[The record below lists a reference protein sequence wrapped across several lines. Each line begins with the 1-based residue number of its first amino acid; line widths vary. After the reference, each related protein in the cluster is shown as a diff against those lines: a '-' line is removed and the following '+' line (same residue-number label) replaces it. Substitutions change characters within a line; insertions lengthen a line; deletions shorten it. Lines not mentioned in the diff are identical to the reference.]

1 MQINISSLN
10 QLPEAAKQLLEQFPQ
25 NRIFLFNGE
34 MGSGKTTLIKAIC
47 KELKVTDTLSSPTYS
62 IVNEYK
68 TEMGNTIYHFDLYR
82 LKTVAELF
90 DIGFSEY
97 LSSNNYCF
105 IEWPELGEDFYE
117 NAVFVSIEIKDDV
130 RVVSAK

>member
-68 TEMGNTIYHFDLYR
+68 TEMGNTIYRFDLYR